1 MLENTAVRALK
12 QLILLHREDGP
23 SPSRTVEWLN
33 MRSWCSGHLHIKC
46 QRRVFSRRSPNK
58 LLGCSHIGVI
68 KAMEE
73 AGIPIDLIGGTSIG
87 SFIGALYAEER
98 SAVRTKQRA
107 REWAKAW
114 HTVLWLEDMPPPTSS
129 SGAGMPSGGAAPGH
143 RLLHSHMHMN
153 SVFET
158 VLDLTYPITSM
169 FSGSAFNTSVRD
181 TGAWPLAL
189 RTSTPGNEPLKLL
202 FSLSALGAGNTSI
215 NKVFQDK
222 QIEDLWL
229 PYFNVMTDITASA
242 MRVHNVGN
250 TGAWPLGNS
259 RGWKTTSVDEAPSH

>member
-1 MLENTAVRALK
+1 MVRYGRWCPCLEQMLENTAVRALK

-46 QRRVFSRRSPNK
+46 SPAGAPTSW
-58 LLGCSHIGVI
+58 GCSYIGVI

-73 AGIPIDLIGGTSIG
+73 TGIPIDLIRGTSIG

-107 REWAKAW
+107 REWAK
-114 HTVLWLEDMPPPTSS
+114 S
-129 SGAGMPSGGAAPGH
+129 
-143 RLLHSHMHMN
+143 MN

-169 FSGSAFNTSVRD
+169 FSGSAFNTS
-181 TGAWPLAL
+181 
-189 RTSTPGNEPLKLL
+189 
-202 FSLSALGAGNTSI
+202 I

-222 QIEDLWL
+222 QIEDLCL
-229 PYFNVMTDITASA
+229 PYFNVTTDITASA
-242 MRVHNVGN
+242 MRVHKDGKCLHPTPAACPRLHQVHGALAVG
-250 TGAWPLGNS
+250 AQILS
-259 RGWKTTSVDEAPSH
+259 ILLL